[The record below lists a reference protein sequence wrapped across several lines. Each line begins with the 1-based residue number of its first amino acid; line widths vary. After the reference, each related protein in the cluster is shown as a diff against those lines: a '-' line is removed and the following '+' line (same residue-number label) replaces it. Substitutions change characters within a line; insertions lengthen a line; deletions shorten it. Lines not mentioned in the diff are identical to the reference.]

1 MTPMKKNVFLLL
13 LFVTFF
19 TWGQRKKEYKY
30 YYESFSKVQFSNPPV
45 SKQYLD
51 SILLLPK
58 LHDSLISKT
67 YNDMGIYHAI
77 IGDYNN
83 AVTSFKK
90 SYSID
95 KNSSVKTKA
104 NILCNI
110 ANTQKLFGKF
120 DLALQN
126 LYKSKKMYASIHD
139 ENNLLK
145 VESEMSAVYYNQSN
159 YNKALEISMKLI
171 PRLEKFGDEKL
182 LNIQLLRLANIQFN
196 VGDYQSAIENY
207 KKIVPY
213 FSKDFDNNLQNKY
226 IALMN
231 IGECYAELG
240 DAKALSF
247 LKQSLEGFRSIS
259 DKRNENFCMGRIGK
273 YYYKSGKYD
282 FALPYLKKSYEYLY
296 ANLPHLSLE
305 FFTYHIKN
313 LEKLNRMSD
322 AYQLLELNFSEIL
335 NDANVQ
341 EKIFYYETLAAL
353 YQKMDNH
360 SMEFYCLKQLQ
371 VLYSVRE
378 KENTFEELQKK
389 LNVYE
394 LNNAVNKNK
403 TLELQVSNLKLQN
416 AVIIISLLL
425 LIVLVVFV
433 VDKQRK
439 KNKIQELTLIQLEQ
453 EKVLHEKRA
462 KLKDVELQFKT
473 EITQTK
479 ERELTALQLKIYQIK
494 EKVIASLEIHLVN
507 VEKKELNKLIKNI
520 VRHFDKEDYWEE
532 FELKFTKMHPDF
544 ISNIKTSYPNLT
556 KKDIDFLIL
565 IKLNLSNKEIATLIN
580 ISYESVISKRYLIR
594 KKMSIVSDNELVMF
608 LSGI

>member
-1 MTPMKKNVFLLL
+1 MKKVVVLFCFFIFSFLYSQNRNGYSRLY
-13 LFVTFF
+13 T
-19 TWGQRKKEYKY
+19 
-30 YYESFSKVQFSNPPV
+30 SFSKVQFSNPPE

-67 YNDMGIYHAI
+67 YNDIGIYHAI
-77 IGDYNN
+77 IGDYDS
-83 AVTSFKK
+83 AISSFNKA
-90 SYSID
+90 YSID
-95 KNSSVKTKA
+95 KNSSVKTRA

-126 LYKSKKMYASIHD
+126 LAVSKKMYASISD
-139 ENNLLK
+139 EKNLLK
-145 VESEMSAVYYNQSN
+145 VESEVSAVYYNQSN
-159 YNKALEISMKLI
+159 YNKALEISMNLI
-171 PRLEKFGDEKL
+171 PRLEAFGDEKL

-196 VGDYQSAIENY
+196 VGDYQSAIKNY

-213 FSKDFDNNLQNKY
+213 FSKDVENNLQNKY

-273 YYYKSGKYD
+273 YYYKSQKYD
-282 FALPYLKKSYEYLY
+282 LALPYLKNSFEYLY

-305 FFTYHIKN
+305 LFSYYLKN
-313 LEKLNRMSD
+313 LDQLNRISEVKKEISLDFDAILSD
-322 AYQLLELNFSEIL
+322 VNL
-335 NDANVQ
+335 Q
-341 EKIFYYETLAAL
+341 EKIFYYETLAGL
-353 YQKMDNH
+353 YQKIGNQSSQFD
-360 SMEFYCLKQLQ
+360 CLKKLQ
-371 VLYSVRE
+371 TLYQERE
-378 KENTFEELQKK
+378 KNNTFEELQKK

-394 LNNAVNKNK
+394 LNNAINKNK
-403 TLELQVSNLKLQN
+403 TLELKVSNLKLQN

-425 LIVLVVFV
+425 LVVLIVFV
-433 VDKQRK
+433 IDKQRK
-439 KNKIQELTLIQLEQ
+439 KNKIQELSLLQLEQ

-462 KLKDVELQFKT
+462 QLKDVELQLNT
-473 EITQTK
+473 EISQTK
-479 ERELTALQLKIYQIK
+479 ERELTALQLKIFQIK
-494 EKVIASLEIHLVN
+494 EKVLDYIKQNEIAL
-507 VEKKELNKLIKNI
+507 EKKKLNAFIKKI
-520 VRHFDKEDYWEE
+520 EKQFDNDDYWEE
-532 FELKFTKMHPDF
+532 FQLKFTNMHPNFVSTVKND
-544 ISNIKTSYPNLT
+544 YPELT

-580 ISYESVISKRYLIR
+580 ISYESVISKRYLLR
-594 KKMSIVSDNELVMF
+594 KKMNVESDNELLTYLLRF
-608 LSGI
+608 

>member
-1 MTPMKKNVFLLL
+1 MKKSVVLFCFLMLSFL
-13 LFVTFF
+13 H
-19 TWGQRKKEYKY
+19 GQNRNGYSRLY
-30 YYESFSKVQFSNPPV
+30 GSFSKVQFSNPPE

-67 YNDMGIYHAI
+67 YNDIGIYHAI

-83 AVTSFKK
+83 AITSFKK
-90 SYSID
+90 AYSID
-95 KNSSVKTKA
+95 KNSSLKTKA

-126 LYKSKKMYASIHD
+126 LVVAKKMYASISD
-139 ENNLLK
+139 EKNLLK
-145 VESEMSAVYYNQSN
+145 VESEVSAVYYNQSN
-159 YNKALEISMKLI
+159 YNKALEISMDLI
-171 PRLEKFGDEKL
+171 PRLEAFGDEKL

-196 VGDYQSAIENY
+196 VGDYQSAIKNY

-213 FSKDFDNNLQNKY
+213 FSNDVDNNLQNKY

-273 YYYKSGKYD
+273 YYYKSQKYD
-282 FALPYLKKSYEYLY
+282 LALPYLKNSFEYLY
-296 ANLPHLSLE
+296 TNLPHLSLE
-305 FFTYHIKN
+305 LFSYYLKN
-313 LEKLNRMSD
+313 LDQLNRISEVKKEISLDFD
-322 AYQLLELNFSEIL
+322 AIL
-335 NDANVQ
+335 TDVNLQ
-341 EKIFYYETLAAL
+341 EKIFYYETLAGL
-353 YQKMDNH
+353 YQKIGNQSLQFH
-360 SMEFYCLKQLQ
+360 CLKKLQ
-371 VLYSVRE
+371 TLYQERE
-378 KENTFEELQKK
+378 KNNTFEELQKK

-394 LNNAVNKNK
+394 LNNAINKNK
-403 TLELQVSNLKLQN
+403 TLELKVSNLKLQN

-425 LIVLVVFV
+425 LVVLIVFV
-433 VDKQRK
+433 IDKQRK
-439 KNKIQELTLIQLEQ
+439 KNKIQELSLLQLEQ

-462 KLKDVELQFKT
+462 QLKDVELQLNT
-473 EITQTK
+473 EISQTK
-479 ERELTALQLKIYQIK
+479 ERELTALQLKIFQIK
-494 EKVIASLEIHLVN
+494 EKVLDYIKQNEIAL
-507 VEKKELNKLIKNI
+507 EKKKLNAFVKKIEKQ
-520 VRHFDKEDYWEE
+520 FDNDDYWEE
-532 FELKFTKMHPDF
+532 FQLKFTNMHPNF
-544 ISNIKTSYPNLT
+544 VSTIKNDYPELT

-580 ISYESVISKRYLIR
+580 ISYESVISKRYLLR
-594 KKMSIVSDNELVMF
+594 KKMNVDSDNELLMY
-608 LSGI
+608 LLKL